1 MSITVTTPTGHIGSA
16 LTDLLLK
23 GKEPVTLIAR
33 HPEKVA
39 RFAKRGA
46 KIVEGSHGDA
56 RTVVAATRG
65 ADALFVLVPPDF
77 TSSDIRAHYRRFG
90 EAAAAAVRENNI
102 SHVVLLSSIGADL
115 DGGNGPIAGLF
126 DVEAVLDDAAKNLAK
141 LRPGYFMENTLMQ
154 LGSIKERGQLY
165 TTFGGESPIPM
176 IATRDVAKNAAELL
190 IERDWSGHLIVELQG
205 PEDES
210 YDQVAGILS
219 ETLDKAV
226 QHVTV
231 SPGQFKVS
239 LLGMGVSE
247 HVADLFNEMGESM
260 KAGRITFKQPRNDAT
275 RTPTTYASFARE
287 VFKGAYG
294 MG

>member
-23 GKEPVTLIAR
+23 GNEPVTLIAR

-39 RFAKRGA
+39 RFAERGA
-46 KIVEGSHGDA
+46 KIVEGSHGDT

-77 TSSDIRAHYRRFG
+77 TSSDMRAHYRRFG
-90 EAAAAAVRENNI
+90 EASAEAVRENNLP
-102 SHVVLLSSIGADL
+102 HVVLLSSVGADL

-126 DVEAVLDDAAKNLAK
+126 DVEAILDDAAKNLAK

-154 LGSIKERGQLY
+154 LGTIKERGQLY
-165 TTFGGESPIPM
+165 TTFDGESPVPM
-176 IATRDVAKNAAELL
+176 VSTRDIAERAAGLL
-190 IERDWSGHLIVELQG
+190 IERGWSGHPIIELQG
-205 PEDES
+205 PKDVS
-210 YDQVAGILS
+210 YNQVAAILS
-219 ETLDKAV
+219 KTLDKEV
-226 QHVTV
+226 QHVSI
-231 SPGQFKVS
+231 SPPKFKES
-239 LLGMGVSE
+239 LLGMGASE

-260 KAGRITFKQPRNDAT
+260 KAGRINFKQPRNENTWA
-275 RTPTTYASFARE
+275 PTTYATFARE

-294 MG
+294 MA